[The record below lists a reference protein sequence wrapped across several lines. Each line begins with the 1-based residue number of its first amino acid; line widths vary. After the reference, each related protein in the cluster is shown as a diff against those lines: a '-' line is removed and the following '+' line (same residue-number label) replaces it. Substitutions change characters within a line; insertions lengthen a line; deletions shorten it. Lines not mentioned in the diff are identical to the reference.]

1 MTDPIQ
7 PRPDMIGGVP
17 TPPLAILPRLPAL
30 FTRRAERLAFL
41 AEGSNLGP
49 YLGFLA
55 ALAQV
60 QARLAEALPPLPPL
74 DPDRVAQARAARMP
88 PVDRQA
94 EADDEALGGTLDAL
108 IAAARE
114 IEMPAPARLALD
126 ALAAAGPEDRA
137 WLIGNVMADDIPAD
151 SAAPHLFVAAAVQT
165 HLARRAAGLDAAA
178 LVPIRTGVCPVCGGR
193 ACASVV
199 TGIMGAEGA
208 RYAACAGCQTLWNE
222 VRVKCLCC
230 GENGKIGFQAVS
242 DGSGTA
248 DADGTGAQIKAETCG
263 DCGQWVKQMA
273 QNRNPSLDP
282 VADDVASLGLDA
294 LMRDSEW
301 RRGGFNPFLIGY

>member
-1 MTDPIQ
+1 MSELFR
-7 PRPDMIGGVP
+7 RPGGVDAPRARPATMDP
-17 TPPLAILPRLPAL
+17 TIREVRGHAIY
-30 FTRRAERLAFL
+30 RR
-41 AEGSNLGP
+41 
-49 YLGFLA
+49 
-55 ALAQV
+55 
-60 QARLAEALPPLPPL
+60 
-74 DPDRVAQARAARMP
+74 
-88 PVDRQA
+88 
-94 EADDEALGGTLDAL
+94 
-108 IAAARE
+108 
-114 IEMPAPARLALD
+114 
-126 ALAAAGPEDRA
+126 PE
-137 WLIGNVMADDIPAD
+137 
-151 SAAPHLFVAAAVQT
+151 S
-165 HLARRAAGLDAAA
+165 
-178 LVPIRTGVCPVCGGR
+178 CPVCGGR

-294 LMRDSEW
+294 LMRDSAW